1 MEANRVSPVLGSP
14 KSAGQLLDM
23 YFLDIRS
30 ALLETA
36 AAFDRIERAEGGAEI
51 FKDPRINNLKEA
63 CEIIKTGRVNRA
75 EQFLTLFS
83 DSK

>member
-1 MEANRVSPVLGSP
+1 MESSGAKPKLRSP

-23 YFLDIRS
+23 YFLDVRC

-36 AAFDRIERAEGGAEI
+36 AAFDRIERSDGGEEI
-51 FKDPRINNLKEA
+51 FGDPRLKRLLEA
-63 CEIIKTGRVNRA
+63 CDIIKNGKRNRA

-83 DSK
+83 NI